1 MYNLKSQV
9 YNLILGIFLYIKK
22 LSSNLFLIL
31 LFTALI
37 SSCSKPKDNFE
48 IDISKL
54 NLPKKNLEPKV
65 NLDTKFEKETVAYK
79 LKTLQ
84 KKDEIIKNTKFGQD
98 DPFSMGNGDSN
109 NLISNFKLQ
118 GFISINNKNH
128 ALVKYRE
135 KTGVINIDSIG
146 GLNTK
151 LIPLDSYVKEINPQE
166 EELIIMIDNEKYNIK
181 LGK

>member
-1 MYNLKSQV
+1 MNNSKSQV
-9 YNLILGIFLYIKK
+9 YTHILGIFLYIKK
-22 LSSNLFLIL
+22 FSRDLFLIV
-31 LFTALI
+31 LFTIFI
-37 SSCSKPKDNFE
+37 SSCSKQKDNFE

-54 NLPKKNLEPKV
+54 NLPKKTLEPKV
-65 NLDTKFEKETVAYK
+65 NLDKKSEKESVTYK

-84 KKDEIIKNTKFGQD
+84 RKDEIIKNTKYGKS
-98 DPFSMGNGDSN
+98 DPFSMGSGDSK

-128 ALVKYRE
+128 ALVSYKN
-135 KTGVINIDSIG
+135 KTGVIDTGSIG

-166 EELIIMIDNEKYNIK
+166 EELILIIDNEKYNIK
-181 LGK
+181 LLK

>member
-1 MYNLKSQV
+1 
-9 YNLILGIFLYIKK
+9 
-22 LSSNLFLIL
+22 
-31 LFTALI
+31 
-37 SSCSKPKDNFE
+37 
-48 IDISKL
+48 
-54 NLPKKNLEPKV
+54 
-65 NLDTKFEKETVAYK
+65 
-79 LKTLQ
+79 
-84 KKDEIIKNTKFGQD
+84 
-98 DPFSMGNGDSN
+98 MGNGDSN

-128 ALVKYRE
+128 ALVKYKE

-181 LGK
+181 LGKWYILQTKLKFLKTPLLRLLYKKLIIQY

>member
-1 MYNLKSQV
+1 MNYSKSQV
-9 YNLILGIFLYIKK
+9 YNSILGIFLCIKK
-22 LSSNLFLIL
+22 LSRNLFLIL
-31 LFTALI
+31 LFVFI
-37 SSCSKPKDNFE
+37 SSCSKQKDNFE

-65 NLDTKFEKETVAYK
+65 NLDTKSEKETVAYK

-84 KKDEIIKNTKFGQD
+84 KKDEIIKNTKFGQV

-128 ALVKYRE
+128 ALVKYKE

-166 EELIIMIDNEKYNIK
+166 EELIIMIDNEKYNIN